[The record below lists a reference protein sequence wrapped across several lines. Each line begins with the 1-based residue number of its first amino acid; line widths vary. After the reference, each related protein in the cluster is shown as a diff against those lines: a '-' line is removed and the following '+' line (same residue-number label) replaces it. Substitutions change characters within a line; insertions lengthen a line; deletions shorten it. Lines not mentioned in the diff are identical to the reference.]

1 MQGLAVVNPRAS
13 SYDRPGVDRCLRTL
27 RSAVDLDVVE
37 TTAPRHAEELAAKAR
52 AQALDVV
59 VVVGGDGT
67 VNEALC
73 GLLADPLLPAPPL
86 LASLPFGCVSVFSRH
101 LGLGSSPERAAEALA
116 ARLTA
121 GVRREIGVGHVATT
135 GDGEPPGSRWF
146 CLSVGIG
153 FDADVVAAV
162 ERRRTDGRP
171 ASTLLYARCAVREFY
186 RRGPR
191 SRFTVS
197 VDGAP
202 VDGNAEVLIV
212 GNHAPWTYAGNR
224 PIWANPEAD
233 WQRGLDAMTLA
244 RLSTVPTLRH
254 LALMIRSRR
263 PAARDGHG
271 VRHHLDHTMLSVS
284 ATMPARWQVD
294 GDAMPAAASGWTIT
308 AHPAAVS
315 VPM

>member
-13 SYDRPGVDRCLRTL
+13 SFDRPRVDRCLRTL
-27 RSAVDLDVVE
+27 GSVLDLDVVE

-52 AQALDVV
+52 AQAADVV
-59 VVVGGDGT
+59 VVLGGDGT

-86 LASLPFGCVSVFSRH
+86 LASLPFGCVNVFSRH
-101 LGLGSSPERAAEALA
+101 LGLGSSPGAAAEALA
-116 ARLTA
+116 ERLGA
-121 GVRREIGVGHVATT
+121 GARREIGVGHVATT
-135 GDGEPPGSRWF
+135 TTGGSTDSRWF

-162 ERRRTDGRP
+162 ERRRADGRP
-171 ASTLLYARCAVREFY
+171 ASTMLYARCGVAEFY
-186 RRGPR
+186 RREPR
-191 SRFTVS
+191 PRVALS
-197 VDGAP
+197 VEGRP
-202 VDGNAEVLIV
+202 VDGDAEVLIV

-254 LALMIRSRR
+254 LTRMIRRRR

-271 VRHHLDHTMLSVS
+271 VRHHLDLSELTVS
-284 ATMPARWQVD
+284 ARLPTRWQVD
-294 GDAMPAAASGWTIT
+294 GDAMPAASGWTIT
-308 AHPAAVS
+308 AHASAVS